1 MTPEDLMTNI
11 KEALGYPVVNLEI
24 TDSQIE
30 NQIRMSLRSMKKYI
44 NMFTFYTFQILFW
57 SGFIEII
64 SIAVNND
71 N

>member
-44 NMFTFYTFQILFW
+44 NL
-57 SGFIEII
+57 EKKK
-64 SIAVNND
+64 
-71 N
+71 